1 MISRDAWPLRG
12 ELCLGVS
19 MPKSA
24 GSSVESFELKGAAFP
39 PAVAAFIRAVNAFD
53 LEGLMEAFAD
63 DALVNDQ
70 LREFWG
76 SSALRDWAAREI
88 IGDKLTLCVVKAV
101 ENHRNCI
108 VTAHVDG
115 TFDKRGLPDPLVLT
129 FYFCTDENKVVQLIV
144 LRNRPNELTIR
155 NQSQAT

>member
-39 PAVAAFIRAVNAFD
+39 PAVAAFIRAVNAF
-53 LEGLMEAFAD
+53 AD

-101 ENHRNCI
+101 EKHRNCI

-129 FYFCTDENKVVQLIV
+129 FYFCTD
-144 LRNRPNELTIR
+144 
-155 NQSQAT
+155 